1 MRILMRERPY
11 PWNNNGKDKEL
22 MVKNTIVHGKNVNAR
37 FKME

>member
-1 MRILMRERPY
+1 MRILIGGRSY
-11 PWNNNGKDKEL
+11 PWKNNGKDKEL

>member
-1 MRILMRERPY
+1 MRILIGKRSY
-11 PWNNNGKDKEL
+11 PRKNNGKDKEL

>member
-1 MRILMRERPY
+1 MRILIGGRSY

-22 MVKNTIVHGKNVNAR
+22 MVKNTIVRGQNVNAR